1 MLISKLQKNFS
12 SVLNPLKICSFGVE
26 TADKPTTTI
35 IHSAARFWFF
45 TEGKGKISING
56 VEYNIKKDTMIA
68 IMPWDITIITEV
80 EESFTFY
87 KIVYNYNFINNY
99 LRTMYNPTYVPLN
112 LFNNIEK
119 YPATVLKNDSLE
131 KIISTFMEIRDEV
144 GSEEYME
151 VIEPKPLSET
161 YIISLLVR
169 IIVLYTRASK
179 LEINKTQENIEVT
192 TISSILRYM
201 YSHLQEKVTLN
212 KLSALFFMSE
222 QTITKHLQI
231 YIGYTFSELLNQMRI
246 NKAISFLICSDF
258 TLQEIATFV
267 GYTDASHFIKTFISK
282 IGVSPKEFREVYQ
295 KDEQIIRKKETYVTF
310 KVLDYI
316 HNNYTDENI
325 SVVGVAKEFDISTTE
340 LNRITLYQVERD
352 FDEYIEWL
360 KINKAKEL
368 LTTTNK
374 TITDIAI
381 EVGFNAIRTFQRSF
395 NRLTGVTASEF
406 RKNNK
411 YQNFEGK
418 IIENN

>member
-12 SVLNPLKICSFGVE
+12 SVLDPLKICSFGVE

-35 IHSAARFWFF
+35 IHSAARFWIF
-45 TEGKGKISING
+45 TEGKGKITING
-56 VEYNIKKDTMIA
+56 VEYNIEKDTMVA

-80 EESFTFY
+80 EETFTFY
-87 KIVYNYNFINNY
+87 KIVYNYNFINSY
-99 LRTMYNPTYVPLN
+99 LRTMYNPTNVPLS
-112 LFNNIEK
+112 LFKDIEK
-119 YPATVLKNDSLE
+119 HPATVLRNDFL
-131 KIISTFMEIRDEV
+131 KKMLSTFIEIRDEV

-151 VIEPKPLSET
+151 IVEPKPLSET

-179 LEINKTQENIEVT
+179 QEVNTTQENKEVT
-192 TISSILRYM
+192 IISSMLRYM
-201 YSHLQEKVTLN
+201 YSHLQEKVTLS

-222 QTITKHLQI
+222 QTITKHLQL
-231 YIGYTFSELLNQMRI
+231 YIGYTFSEILNEMRL
-246 NKAISFLICSDF
+246 NKAITFLIYSDLN
-258 TLQEIATFV
+258 LQEIASFV

-282 IGVSPKEFREVYQ
+282 MGVSPTEFREVYQ
-295 KDEQIIRKKETYVTF
+295 EDEQIIRTKETSVTF

-316 HNNYTDENI
+316 HNNYTNENI

-340 LNRITLYQVERD
+340 LNRITLFQVERD

-360 KINKAKEL
+360 RVNKAKEL
-368 LTTTNK
+368 LTTTSN

>member
-12 SVLNPLKICSFGVE
+12 SVLTPLKISSFEVE

-35 IHSAARFWFF
+35 IHSAARFWIF
-45 TEGKGKISING
+45 TEGKGKITING
-56 VEYNIKKDTMIA
+56 VEYKIEKNTMVA
-68 IMPWDITIITEV
+68 IMPWDITIISEV

-87 KIVYNYNFINNY
+87 KIVYNYNFINSY
-99 LRTMYNPTYVPLN
+99 LRTMYNPTSVPLS
-112 LFNNIEK
+112 LFNDIEK
-119 YPATVLKNDSLE
+119 YPATVLENDTLE
-131 KIISTFMEIRDEV
+131 KMISTFMEIRDEV
-144 GSEEYME
+144 GSEECMDY
-151 VIEPKPLSET
+151 IQPKPLSET

-179 LEINKTQENIEVT
+179 REVNTTQENKEVE

-201 YSHLQEKVTLN
+201 YSHLQEKVTLS

-231 YIGYTFSELLNQMRI
+231 YIGYTFSELLNQMRL
-246 NKAISFLICSDF
+246 NKAINFLICSDL
-258 TLQEIATFV
+258 TLQEIAYFV

-282 IGVSPKEFREVYQ
+282 IGVSPTEFREVYQ
-295 KDEQIIRKKETYVTF
+295 KDEQILRTKESYATF

-316 HNNYTDENI
+316 HNNYTNENI
-325 SVVGVAKEFDISTTE
+325 SVVGVAKEFEISTTE

-352 FDEYIEWL
+352 FDEYVEWL
-360 KINKAKEL
+360 RINKAKEL

-395 NRLTGVTASEF
+395 NRLTAVTASEF

-411 YQNFEGK
+411 YQNFDGK

>member
-12 SVLNPLKICSFGVE
+12 SVLTPLKISSFGVE

-35 IHSAARFWFF
+35 IHSAARFWIF
-45 TEGKGKISING
+45 TEGKGKITING
-56 VEYNIKKDTMIA
+56 VEYKIEKNTMVA
-68 IMPWDITIITEV
+68 IMPWDITIISEV
-80 EESFTFY
+80 EETFTFY
-87 KIVYNYNFINNY
+87 KIVYNYNFINSY
-99 LRTMYNPTYVPLN
+99 LRTMYNPTSVPLS
-112 LFNNIEK
+112 LFNDIEK
-119 YPATVLKNDSLE
+119 YPATVLENDTLE
-131 KIISTFMEIRDEV
+131 KMISTFMEIRDEV
-144 GSEEYME
+144 GSEECMDY
-151 VIEPKPLSET
+151 IQPKPLSET

-179 LEINKTQENIEVT
+179 REVNTTQENKEVE

-201 YSHLQEKVTLN
+201 YSHLQEKVTLS

-231 YIGYTFSELLNQMRI
+231 YIGYTFSELLNQMRL
-246 NKAISFLICSDF
+246 NKAINFLICSDL
-258 TLQEIATFV
+258 TLQEIAYFV

-282 IGVSPKEFREVYQ
+282 IGVSPTEFREVYQ
-295 KDEQIIRKKETYVTF
+295 KDEQIVRTKESYVTF

-316 HNNYTDENI
+316 HNNYTNENI
-325 SVVGVAKEFDISTTE
+325 SVVGVAKEFEISTTE

-352 FDEYIEWL
+352 FDEYVEWL
-360 KINKAKEL
+360 RINKAKEL
-368 LTTTNK
+368 LTTTNE

-381 EVGFNAIRTFQRSF
+381 EVGFNTIRTFQRSF
-395 NRLTGVTASEF
+395 NRLTAVTASEF

-411 YQNFEGK
+411 YQNFDGK